1 MPDKFQVLT
10 QYFGY
15 TNFRE
20 GQEHLIDH
28 ILNGHDV
35 LGVMPT
41 GAGKSICFQVPAMV
55 MEGIT
60 LVISPLISL
69 MKDQVNALTQAGIKA
84 AYLNS
89 SLSMTQYSR
98 ALQNAIDGEYS
109 IIYVAPE
116 RLLTDDFLSF
126 AANAKIAMLTVDE
139 AHCISQWGQD
149 FRPSYTKIVEFIDSL
164 PTRPIVSAFTAT
176 ATGAV
181 RDDIIMSLHLI
192 EPEVLVTGFDRPN
205 LYFEVQKPKNKLAA
219 LTDYLRDKS
228 GKTGVIYCSTR
239 KNVETVCDCL
249 NDEGF
254 EATRYHAGLTDSER
268 KQNQDD
274 FIFDRAQIMVA
285 TNAFGM
291 GIDKSNV
298 SFVVHF
304 NMPKNIESYY
314 QEAGRAGRDGENAE
328 CILFY
333 SGQDVRTNQFFI
345 DNNRDTE
352 FANKETEQLVK
363 EREGERLK
371 QMTFYCFTNDCLRE
385 FILKYF
391 GEKSPNFCGNCGSCN
406 TNFSTV
412 DITVMGQK
420 ILSCISRTR
429 ERFGVKLI
437 VDTLRGSKNDRIQ
450 KLGLDKISTYNIMN
464 DSSDK
469 QIRDVISYLLL
480 KDYLVSTNDEFPI
493 IKLGARAG
501 EVLFQKNT
509 IEMKLAKEYEKP
521 VKSER
526 KSTGS
531 HAVDNELFK
540 LLKQL
545 RLKLAQEQNMPAY
558 TIFSDSSLVDMCM
571 KLPTN
576 DREFKEVSGVGNVKL
591 ERYGAA
597 FMEIIS
603 NFTGG
608 KPSPIPTETV
618 KAVSP
623 ITFESTDEPVTV
635 STLADR
641 ISIQLMQKGGEKVS
655 AIKLGVF
662 LVAEGYL
669 QVSKD
674 ESGKSVKGPTALGTE
689 IGIVSAPLISKRGDE
704 YISITYNKSA
714 QETVVN
720 KYLSM
725 CEEDGDERY

>member
-1 MPDKFQVLT
+1 MLDKANVLK

-15 TNFRE
+15 DSFRE
-20 GQEHLIDH
+20 GQEYLIDN
-28 ILNGHDV
+28 ILSGQDV

-55 MEGIT
+55 MKGIT

-89 SLSMTQYSR
+89 SLSPMQYSR
-98 ALQNAIDGEYS
+98 ALQNAIAGEYS

-116 RLLTDDFLSF
+116 RLLAEDFLSF
-126 AANAKIAMLTVDE
+126 ATNAPIAMLTVDE

-149 FRPSYTKIVEFIDSL
+149 FRPSYVKIVEFIDSL
-164 PTRPIVSAFTAT
+164 PTRPVVSAFTAT

-181 RDDIIMSLHLI
+181 REDIINSLHLKN
-192 EPEVLVTGFDRPN
+192 PTVLVTGFDRPN
-205 LYFEVQKPKNKLAA
+205 LYFEVQKPKNRLTALAEF
-219 LTDYLRDKS
+219 LHDKA
-228 GKTGVIYCSTR
+228 GKTGVVYCSTR
-239 KNVETVCDCL
+239 KNVEAVCTRL
-249 NDEGF
+249 NEDGF
-254 EATRYHAGLTDSER
+254 EATRYHAGLTDDER

-314 QEAGRAGRDGENAE
+314 QEAGRAGRDGESAE

-352 FANKETEQLVK
+352 FIDRETQQQVRQ
-363 EREGERLK
+363 RESERLR

-391 GEKSPNFCGNCGSCN
+391 GEKSANFCGNCSSCN

-412 DITVMGQK
+412 DITIMAQK
-420 ILSCISRTR
+420 ILSCISRTK
-429 ERFGVKLI
+429 EKFGVKLI
-437 VDTLRGSKNDRIQ
+437 IDMLRGSKNDKIQ
-450 KLGLDKISTYNIMN
+450 RLDLDKISTYNIMN
-464 DSSDK
+464 DSSEK

-480 KDYLVSTNDEFPI
+480 HDFLVSTNDEFPI
-493 IKLGARAG
+493 IKLGARSG
-501 EVLFQKNT
+501 EVLFKKLT
-509 IEMKLAKEYEKP
+509 VEMKLAKEYEKP
-521 VKSER
+521 VKKER
-526 KSTGS
+526 GKSVGS
-531 HAVDNELFK
+531 HAVDKELFNQ
-540 LLKQL
+540 LKQL

-558 TIFSDSSLVDMCM
+558 TIFSDSTLVDMCM
-571 KLPTN
+571 KLPKN
-576 DREFKEVSGVGNVKL
+576 DDEFKDVSGVGNVKL
-591 ERYGAA
+591 ERYGEA
-597 FMEIIS
+597 FMQAIS
-603 NFTGG
+603 EFKSSNPFETS
-608 KPSPIPTETV
+608 SPVDIDIEATE
-618 KAVSP
+618 
-623 ITFESTDEPVTV
+623 EPVTIT
-635 STLADR
+635 TLADR
-641 ISIQLMQKGGEKVS
+641 ISVQLMQKGEAKVS

-669 QVSKD
+669 EILTD
-674 ESGKSVKGPTALGTE
+674 ENAQNYKSPTEAGTE
-689 IGIVSAPLISKRGDE
+689 IGITTKTAISQRGEE
-704 YISITYNKSA
+704 YTTISYSKSA
-714 QETVVN
+714 QEIVVD
-720 KYLSM
+720 KYLSSTPKN
-725 CEEDGDERY
+725 